1 METVHEVAT
10 IAAQPIAALSIA
22 AMATSMFSRGPR
34 RHAYTIG
41 AMAVAALL
49 GIALASWVV
58 HPAAAICLAV
68 LWTYIWR
75 SPRKSWRP
83 LARGVVGI
91 AVFGLLG
98 AGWVVFPASWL
109 LAIWLLSRGP
119 RLMFGGGCGGKKI
132 DTDEVTPKVRL
143 DKQPRDGTSQASK
156 ATVASTAE
164 EGPDLYAL
172 AHDIRVPQDC
182 RAQLVELRDR
192 CRRTASYLVER
203 GLGEGRLAHTVHQI
217 QHDFAPGA
225 VHAYLQL
232 PPTMANVAPLEDGK
246 TGHQLLTEQL
256 DLLIKGVDDVMSE
269 ATTIG
274 GASLKASYRFIT
286 DKFGKKPDDL
296 SL

>member
-10 IAAQPIAALSIA
+10 FAAQPIAALAVA
-22 AMATSMFSRGPR
+22 AMATSMFTRGPR
-34 RHAYTIG
+34 RHSYTVA

-49 GIALASWVV
+49 GLALATWVV

-75 SPRKSWRP
+75 SPRRSWRP
-83 LARGVVGI
+83 IVRGLVGI

-98 AGWVVFPASWL
+98 AGWVVYPASWL

-119 RLMFGGGCGGKKI
+119 RLLFGGGCGEKKV
-132 DTDEVTPKVRL
+132 DAHEGTMKVRL
-143 DKQPRDGTSQASK
+143 DKQPRDDRSEASR

-182 RAQLVELRDR
+182 RAKLVELRDR
-192 CRRTASYLVER
+192 CRQTGSYLVER
-203 GLGEGRLAHTVHQI
+203 GLSEGRLAHTVHQI

-225 VHAYLQL
+225 VRAYLQL

-246 TGHQLLTEQL
+246 TGHELLTEQL
-256 DLLIKGVDDVMSE
+256 DLLLKGVDDVMAE

-274 GASLKASYRFIT
+274 GASLKASYRFLT
-286 DKFGKKPDDL
+286 DKFGKKSDDL